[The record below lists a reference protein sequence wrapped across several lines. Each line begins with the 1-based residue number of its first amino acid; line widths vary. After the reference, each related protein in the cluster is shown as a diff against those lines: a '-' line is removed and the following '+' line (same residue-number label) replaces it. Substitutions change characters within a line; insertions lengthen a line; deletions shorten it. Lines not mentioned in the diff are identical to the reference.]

1 MTKWFLN
8 KLPTKALIKSRLK
21 GDLKECSGVL
31 VEPDDGVQIQVVGG
45 LIQHQQSGLHKQGP
59 GKQIHQLQYN
69 TPHHCCDMGQL
80 TFFTHTHTPCKGHS
94 HSPAPGEFLGG
105 PVLHLG
111 GEGQTSQDPAG
122 SGLCRCCSDGP
133 QLFVDLEVTQC
144 QCMCWEHKDWT
155 TGSGHYW
162 ALLDR
167 TMTDHLSH
175 PLFWIHFSFHYN
187 WRLNCRQ
194 N

>member
-80 TFFTHTHTPCKGHS
+80 TFFTHTHTHTLQGTLS
-94 HSPAPGEFLGG
+94 FSSPRRI
-105 PVLHLG
+105 
-111 GEGQTSQDPAG
+111 SWWAG
-122 SGLCRCCSDGP
+122 SASRGWRTDQPGSCGLWPLPLLLRWP
-133 QLFVDLEVTQC
+133 A
-144 QCMCWEHKDWT
+144 
-155 TGSGHYW
+155 
-162 ALLDR
+162 ALRRPRGDPVSVHVLG
-167 TMTDHLSH
+167 T
-175 PLFWIHFSFHYN
+175 
-187 WRLNCRQ
+187 
-194 N
+194 